1 MAPLWPQANDGEVE
15 RPKQSIFK
23 RLKIARGE
31 EKIAKCHE
39 LSNAI
44 QTENPDKI
52 S

>member
-1 MAPLWPQANDGEVE
+1 MAPLWPQANDGEVG

-39 LSNAI
+39 LPNAI